1 MKDFIYYILYLAA
14 ILGLIKFIMWY
25 GKNETKKAAQ
35 ELQYDIMYLNLKTII
50 NDWEV
55 NEKSYHAIW
64 KFLAT
69 LEHLPHK
76 NKEKTTV
83 LTETF
88 LDIYRPIIEE
98 LKSEEEFSPESI
110 LRK

>member
-1 MKDFIYYILYLAA
+1 MKDSTIFLLVIASTF
-14 ILGLIKFIMWY
+14 GLIKFIIWY
-25 GKNETKKAAQ
+25 GKYQAKLARQ

-69 LEHLPHK
+69 LGHLPHK
-76 NKEKTTV
+76 DKEKTTV
-83 LTETF
+83 LTQEF
-88 LDIYRPIIEE
+88 LRRYKPIIDE
-98 LKSEEEFSPESI
+98 LS
-110 LRK
+110 LRKSSLRRQF